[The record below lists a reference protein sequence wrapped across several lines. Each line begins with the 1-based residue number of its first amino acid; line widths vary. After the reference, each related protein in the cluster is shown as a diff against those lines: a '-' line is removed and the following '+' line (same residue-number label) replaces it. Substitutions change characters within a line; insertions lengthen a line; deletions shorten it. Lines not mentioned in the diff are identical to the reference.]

1 MPTTSLRFGSQETYS
16 TLATL
21 IISFPRKSRGGLIF
35 LRPFT
40 AHCSAHTRNDGG
52 IKPVNGAHGGSH
64 NFTIFGFISG
74 LYIWNLAYQN
84 FLFFFFDQML
94 YTHLQ
99 DSSYEC
105 EPVRFGTLT
114 ALLTLEQVLFP
125 SVTRSCLCYRGFTIA
140 IKCWWPVSI
149 ARVPINMTILSK

>member
-1 MPTTSLRFGSQETYS
+1 MPTTSLRFESQETYS

-21 IISFPRKSRGGLIF
+21 IISFPRTSRGDLIC

-40 AHCSAHTRNDGG
+40 AHCLAHMCSNGG
-52 IKPVNGAHGGSH
+52 IKSVNGAHGDLTTSPISISFRGSV
-64 NFTIFGFISG
+64 FGISR
-74 LYIWNLAYQN
+74 IRTAWFSA
-84 FLFFFFDQML
+84 QML

-125 SVTRSCLCYRGFTIA
+125 SVTRFCLCYRGFTIA

-149 ARVPINMTILSK
+149 VRVPINITILSK